1 MTPCARGSVP
11 HPGPSRAF
19 SEADPGPLLA
29 ARARPESPAAI
40 RSAEGARLYSIAIVE
55 RETSGRRAW
64 PEAQA
69 RPPAER
75 HADPGDRGH
84 RVLLFLP
91 RLLHRRPTT
100 NGHVPPSG
108 ASSS

>member
-1 MTPCARGSVP
+1 MTCARWNGP
-11 HPGPSRAF
+11 HPRPSRAF

-55 RETSGRRAW
+55 RETSGRRAG

-69 RPPAER
+69 RTPAER
-75 HADPGDRGH
+75 HAEPGHRGH
-84 RVLLFLP
+84 RILPLVP
-91 RLLHRRPTT
+91 RLPQPPPTT
-100 NGHVPPSG
+100 HSLPPRSG
-108 ASSS
+108 

>member
-1 MTPCARGSVP
+1 MTCARWNGP
-11 HPGPSRAF
+11 HPRPSRAF

-40 RSAEGARLYSIAIVE
+40 RSAEGARLYSTAIVE

-84 RVLLFLP
+84 RFLP
-91 RLLHRRPTT
+91 LARRRLRRRPTT
-100 NGHVPPSG
+100 TRLPPPSG
-108 ASSS
+108 